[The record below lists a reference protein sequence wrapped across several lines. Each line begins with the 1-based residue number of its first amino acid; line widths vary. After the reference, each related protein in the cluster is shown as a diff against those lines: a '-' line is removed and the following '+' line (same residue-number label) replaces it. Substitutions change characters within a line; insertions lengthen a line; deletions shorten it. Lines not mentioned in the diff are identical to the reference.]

1 MVTLVSDLK
10 PGGGG
15 GERGGVVVSEYIHYF
30 GTCLLAKKTESL
42 ECFFISVVVC

>member
-30 GTCLLAKKTESL
+30 GTCLLAKKN
-42 ECFFISVVVC
+42 